1 MYNSVYL
8 IGRLTKDPEIKE
20 TDNNKKVCNIT
31 LAVQRSYKNA
41 EGIYETDFIR
51 CSLWEAVA
59 SRACEFCHK
68 GDLIAVRGQ
77 LRTSSYIAENEEKK
91 YTTEII
97 VEKLVFLATKVPE
110 KEESGQGTDTFD
122 KKDCH
127 DWCIFCDCNGA
138 SYI

>member
-31 LAVQRSYKNA
+31 LAVQQSYKNA

-110 KEESGQGTDTFD
+110 KEE
-122 KKDCH
+122 
-127 DWCIFCDCNGA
+127 
-138 SYI
+138 

>member
-1 MYNSVYL
+1 MIKSKKKGGIMYNSVYL

-20 TDNNKKVCNIT
+20 TDNNKKVCNVT

-41 EGIYETDFIR
+41 EVIYETDFIR

-97 VEKLVFLATKVPE
+97 VEKLVFLANKVPE
-110 KEESGQGTDTFD
+110 KEE
-122 KKDCH
+122 
-127 DWCIFCDCNGA
+127 
-138 SYI
+138 

>member
-20 TDNNKKVCNIT
+20 TDNNKKVCNVT

-77 LRTSSYIAENEEKK
+77 LRTSSYIADNEEKK

-110 KEESGQGTDTFD
+110 KEE
-122 KKDCH
+122 
-127 DWCIFCDCNGA
+127 
-138 SYI
+138 

>member
-1 MYNSVYL
+1 MIKSKKKGGIMYNSVYL

-77 LRTSSYIAENEEKK
+77 LRTSSYIAENKEKK

-110 KEESGQGTDTFD
+110 KEE
-122 KKDCH
+122 
-127 DWCIFCDCNGA
+127 
-138 SYI
+138 